1 MQSEEERIQAGAGQ
15 SQGPTSK
22 RLMSSF
28 QTSSSANEAVRDRR
42 NITHLAAK
50 ARSFSWREESG
61 AGSWAPCPSGKCQLA
76 KGLLTTCV
84 GTPSAE
90 SCKPSTLICM
100 PPARHLT
107 YPSPMWLPSG
117 SCVTLVTVPA
127 LSPPEQTSNW
137 CCWGYGLQHAALF
150 KHRQIDTCKTCPE
163 HIYPLLDTNKWAT
176 TQTNRQC
183 QWLLR

>member
-1 MQSEEERIQAGAGQ
+1 MIHFTLMLVSAECRRKDPSG
-15 SQGPTSK
+15 SRSK
-22 RLMSSF
+22 SGTHIKVFDEFIRHLH
-28 QTSSSANEAVRDRR
+28 QPNEAVRDRR

-50 ARSFSWREESG
+50 ARSFSWPEESG

-127 LSPPEQTSNW
+127 LSSPEQTSN
-137 CCWGYGLQHAALF
+137 
-150 KHRQIDTCKTCPE
+150 
-163 HIYPLLDTNKWAT
+163 
-176 TQTNRQC
+176 
-183 QWLLR
+183 